1 MELQEEH
8 DAMLQ
13 PWVHREV
20 LDYEAH
26 VIQVS
31 ISEHWAMNSYNQH
44 KDAVTKARNSAGLS
58 YCAAS
63 DT

>member
-1 MELQEEH
+1 
-8 DAMLQ
+8 MLQ